1 MNDPATRARAIS
13 VDALLRTLEALVR
26 TESPSSDIGQAHR
39 ICGLTAELGQEL
51 LGTGPETLMVD
62 GRPHLRWSFGHPRV
76 MLLGHLDTV
85 WPVGS
90 LIRHPW
96 KVSDGRVTGPGC
108 FDMKAGVAQMLHALA
123 SLPSLDGVCIL
134 LTTDEETGAPTSR
147 NLIESTASGV
157 DAVLVL
163 EPSDE
168 GRLKTGRKGAGT
180 YVLRVEGRAA
190 HAGLEPWMGV
200 SAGIEL
206 AHQVLAVSSLG
217 SDDRMTTVTPTVM
230 SAGTA
235 SNVVPSTASVSIDV
249 RAADRIEQVR
259 VDRALRALPNVVQG
273 SRLVLEGEPTHPPMA
288 EETSR
293 GLFRLAQ
300 DCARHLDL
308 EPLDGAFVGGV
319 SDGNFTAALGVPT
332 LDGLGAVGSGA
343 HAPTEHV
350 VVEEMPR
357 RAALLAAL
365 VERLRT

>member
-1 MNDPATRARAIS
+1 MNDPDARARAIS
-13 VDALLRTLEALVR
+13 VDELLRTLEVLVR
-26 TESPSSDIGQAHR
+26 TESPSSDIGQAER
-39 ICGLTAELGQEL
+39 ICGVTGELGQDL
-51 LGTGPETLMVD
+51 LGAGPETVVAD
-62 GRPHLRWSFGHPRV
+62 GRPHLLWSFGEPRV

-90 LIRHPW
+90 LEHHPW
-96 KVSDGRVTGPGC
+96 IVSHGRVTGAGC

-123 SLPSLDGVCIL
+123 SLPSPEGVSVL
-134 LTTDEETGAPTSR
+134 LTTDEEIGAPTSR
-147 NLIESTASGV
+147 ALIESTARSV

-163 EPSDE
+163 EPSAE

-190 HAGLEPWMGV
+190 HAGLEPWSGV
-200 SAGIEL
+200 NAGVEL
-206 AHQVLAVSSLG
+206 AHQILAVSSLG

-249 RAADRIEQVR
+249 RAAELTEQER
-259 VDRALRALPNVVQG
+259 VDKALRALPHVVHG
-273 SRLVLEGEPTHPPMA
+273 SRLVLEGRPTHPPMT
-288 EETSR
+288 EEMSR

-300 DCARHLDL
+300 DCARDLGLD
-308 EPLDGAFVGGV
+308 PLDSAVVGGA
-319 SDGNFTAALGVPT
+319 SDGNFTAALGIPT
-332 LDGLGAVGSGA
+332 LDGLGAVGGGA
-343 HAPTEHV
+343 HAADEHV

-365 VERLRT
+365 LERLRI